1 MSTVTLSR
9 GAGRLVEIL
18 VDVGSSSCFQLGH
31 GICLAVYR
39 RMCYG
44 ELETDNPT
52 SRYYFGR
59 LLECVAGGSFC
70 SFEERL

>member
-18 VDVGSSSCFQLGH
+18 VYVGSSSCFHLGH

-44 ELETDNPT
+44 ELGTDNPT
-52 SRYYFGR
+52 SSYYFGR
-59 LLECVAGGSFC
+59 ILEFVAGVRIF
-70 SFEERL
+70 SFEERF